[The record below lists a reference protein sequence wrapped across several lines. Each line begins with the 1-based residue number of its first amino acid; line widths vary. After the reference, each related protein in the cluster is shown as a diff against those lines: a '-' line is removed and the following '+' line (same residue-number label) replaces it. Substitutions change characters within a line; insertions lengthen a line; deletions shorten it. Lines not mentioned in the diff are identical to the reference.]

1 MPNRILPPKTTCAIL
16 RRRYLRHAEGKEFYQ
31 KEVAADLQ
39 MSEVRWKQLELG
51 QAPLSEKNALRLQ
64 DLYGISAR
72 WLLEGRLNARAV
84 TPDGMPYSP
93 AIARHARARHQSR
106 STGQEEQAL
115 AGGLFALL
123 HEMRA
128 LVQRTRHLD
137 QSTHEQPLNEAVAVY
152 EEMRDALRPVLERHG
167 ITPLA
172 LAEAARHAPRW
183 VEISHE
189 RILEGLAE

>member
-72 WLLEGRLNARAV
+72 WLLEGRLKTLAT

-106 STGQEEQAL
+106 SILQEEQAL

-128 LVQRTRHLD
+128 LVQRTRHEKTPDADSLPRA
-137 QSTHEQPLNEAVAVY
+137 TAVY

-172 LAEAARHAPRW
+172 LAESTRHAPGW